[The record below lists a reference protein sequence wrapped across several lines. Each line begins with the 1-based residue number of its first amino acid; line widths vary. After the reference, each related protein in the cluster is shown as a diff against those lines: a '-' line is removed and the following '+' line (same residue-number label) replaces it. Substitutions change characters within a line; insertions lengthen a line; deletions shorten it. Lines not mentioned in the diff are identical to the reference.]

1 MANRKTGP
9 NKDLY
14 LSEPKLTTRGVE
26 NIALLEEALVN
37 QTDSGRL
44 DTIPTTLHQD
54 QDDNQIEG
62 DSNVDNDVDCLASVN
77 RNNIDLH

>member
-1 MANRKTGP
+1 MANKKTGFD
-9 NKDLY
+9 KDLY
-14 LSEPKLTTRGVE
+14 LSESKLTTRGVA
-26 NIALLEEALVN
+26 NISLLEEALVN

-44 DTIPTTLHQD
+44 DTIPSTIHQD

-62 DSNVDNDVDCLASVN
+62 DSNVDNDVDCVASIN

>member
-1 MANRKTGP
+1 MANRKTGS

-37 QTDSGRL
+37 QTGSGRL

-62 DSNVDNDVDCLASVN
+62 DPNVDNDVDCLASVN